1 MPLRYTRIL
10 TGSVRTQKADKQ
22 IGTLL
27 AFIAGA
33 INAGGFLAVHQY
45 TSHMTGIVSSMADQ
59 LILGA
64 YELVLAGVAALICF
78 LFGTICTTM
87 MVNYARV
94 HELRSEY
101 AAPLLLEAVLLLCFG
116 MLGSRIA
123 DVHGLFVPIT
133 VMILS
138 FLMGLQNALITK
150 LSRSVIRTTHV
161 TGIVTDIGIEL
172 GKLIYWNRGHS
183 RDDSVHFVRAD
194 RSRLRLHCALL
205 LAFFSGGTLGAWGFN
220 HIGYIATVPLACV
233 LVLISCIPA
242 FDDIYHWLV
251 RKQRRNTE

>member
-1 MPLRYTRIL
+1 MPLRYTRTL
-10 TGSVRTQKADKQ
+10 TDSVRTQKADKQ

-27 AFIAGA
+27 AFVAGA

-45 TSHMTGIVSSMADQ
+45 TSHMTGIVSTMADQ

-64 YELVLAGVAALICF
+64 YDLVLAGMAALICF
-78 LFGTICTTM
+78 MCGSVCTTI

-94 HELRSEY
+94 HHMRSEY
-101 AAPLLLEAVLLLCFG
+101 ALPLLLEAVLLLCFG
-116 MLGSRIA
+116 MLGARIA
-123 DVHGLFVPIT
+123 QMHGLFVPIT

-172 GKLIYWNRGHS
+172 GKLFYWNRG
-183 RDDSVHFVRAD
+183 RMREDSHFVMAD
-194 RSRLRLHCALL
+194 RARLRLHCALL
-205 LAFFSGGTLGAWGFN
+205 VAFFAGGTMGAWGFN
-220 HIGYIATVPLACV
+220 HIGYIATVPLACL
-233 LVLISCIPA
+233 LVLISGIPA
-242 FDDIYHWLV
+242 FDDIRAWLTN
-251 RKQRRNTE
+251 RRRPAE